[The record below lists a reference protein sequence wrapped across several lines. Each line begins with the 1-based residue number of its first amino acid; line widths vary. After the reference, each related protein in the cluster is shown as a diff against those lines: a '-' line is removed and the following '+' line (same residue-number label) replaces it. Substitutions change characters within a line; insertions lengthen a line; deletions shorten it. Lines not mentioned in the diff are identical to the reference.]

1 LGPRTRQL
9 SRELARGFYER
20 IGEGFGAAERH
31 GWRSGGKSSTQ
42 GRSTVEE
49 DAGWELEER
58 ETCTGRKKN
67 AESEFGWGDKVC
79 AHGTLIRKPRE
90 RVGFI
95 YLMSGDRMRSWDIF
109 FFFFYFFFFLQKII
123 DILISRFL
131 AITTGST
138 ILVTW
143 FDLIRNLIN

>member
-1 LGPRTRQL
+1 MEKRRKVQHAGEIHGRGGRRLG
-9 SRELARGFYER
+9 A
-20 IGEGFGAAERH
+20 
-31 GWRSGGKSSTQ
+31 GG
-42 GRSTVEE
+42 
-49 DAGWELEER
+49 ER

-131 AITTGST
+131 AITTGSI

-143 FDLIRNLIN
+143 FDLIRNVIN